1 MHPISLIFLGLCA
14 FLLGFWLVRRLE
26 RRKVKSSGPQVIIP
40 PSKSV
45 HTSPVCS
52 VEANRESSPIE
63 PAQPADANRE
73 PAPVEHHDIR
83 DLILENHQSEA
94 IKLLHEQ
101 KGWDLE
107 HAKEYVE
114 QQEQRQSS
122 KHLDPEVVAAAQKL
136 LAENRKIVAI
146 KLIYNHTGWSLKAA
160 KDYVENSL

>member
-45 HTSPVCS
+45 HTSPVYS

-63 PAQPADANRE
+63 PAQPADVNQE

-101 KGWDLE
+101 KGWGLRT
-107 HAKEYVE
+107 
-114 QQEQRQSS
+114 RQKNMWNSRSNGNLPSILIPRWSPLPKNCWPKIGKLSRSS
-122 KHLDPEVVAAAQKL
+122 SSITTLDGA
-136 LAENRKIVAI
+136 
-146 KLIYNHTGWSLKAA
+146 
-160 KDYVENSL
+160 